1 MSDDSGSVGE
11 CACDDCGSDYEVGDD
26 RFPVAE
32 VGQSEAMMPPPALR
46 PSAGGSCNTGPKGVM
61 ADYRA
66 AQLKMRAARFQKE
79 AEFERLLE
87 RMAVGDPVD
96 FVPESGD
103 VQPNVVSGDADD
115 DDNAELEAIRRRR
128 LNQLK
133 SNLPVFGKLAE
144 VTPRN
149 FISFV
154 EDVDKRTVVLIAMYK
169 PEVRGCA
176 RLNLSLAALAKK
188 FTRVRFGRMVIS
200 DAVPGFDSAGL
211 PALVA
216 YRGGERTHSFVPL
229 TGWTGEHYTDRDL
242 VLLLCR
248 QKLLSEESLASA
260 GYDDDVSDSNSNND
274 S

>member
-169 PEVRGCA
+169 PVRDNRMRPLRSFTVVDGAAALQEVRGCA

-200 DAVPGFDSAGL
+200 DAVPGFDRSASHCFIYPSILSDPLLTTAQAYL
-211 PALVA
+211 PL
-216 YRGGERTHSFVPL
+216 
-229 TGWTGEHYTDRDL
+229 
-242 VLLLCR
+242 
-248 QKLLSEESLASA
+248 
-260 GYDDDVSDSNSNND
+260 
-274 S
+274 